1 MGIRRVP
8 LHAVPVSRRGSP
20 SRQVAGQ
27 QAIDMSGGLGS
38 DTARTFRCAGLSPP
52 RGVSVCNGRGRRG
65 GGRSRP
71 LLQRL
76 LSLYCVSDI
85 LTRALR
91 RPCHT
96 LRASR
101 ILSRREG
108 SALRKMGSDLFQIHR
123 PLMDPCAA
131 TMSDESKKAS
141 LSSP

>member
-108 SALRKMGSDLFQIHR
+108 SALSYPWQAPFVPESSNVHEKMRIGIEVRHLYAQGH
-123 PLMDPCAA
+123 
-131 TMSDESKKAS
+131 
-141 LSSP
+141 